1 LKLHLQPITL
11 AKHEVLL
18 QLMQR
23 IYPPA
28 YQHLWINNDC
38 NWYIN
43 SQYNLK
49 QLTTELQD
57 KNANY
62 YFVEY
67 NNKTI
72 GILRLVH
79 QKSLATTKLHRL
91 YLDQDYQGLGLGKQL
106 MQLSYDF
113 ARANQSKSIWLEAMD
128 TQLQALQ
135 FYKQCGFKIVD
146 SYALDFDLI
155 LGQFNGMH
163 KMSKQL

>member
-1 LKLHLQPITL
+1 MKLHLQPITL
-11 AKHEVLL
+11 TKHNALL

-49 QLTTELQD
+49 QLTTELQN

-67 NNKTI
+67 NNITI

-79 QKSLATTKLHRL
+79 QKSLATTKLHR
-91 YLDQDYQGLGLGKQL
+91 
-106 MQLSYDF
+106 F
-113 ARANQSKSIWLEAMD
+113 
-128 TQLQALQ
+128 
-135 FYKQCGFKIVD
+135 
-146 SYALDFDLI
+146 
-155 LGQFNGMH
+155 
-163 KMSKQL
+163 